1 MRGKELLEKLE
12 KVESF
17 NYAFIMF
24 IKIMAIQLY
33 CIHTTGC
40 MLHQLATDFE
50 GLPQIYQTWMSD
62 IQIGNQNL
70 SGLGNVQKYIAST
83 YFATVTLSTVGKYSI
98 LMF

>member
-40 MLHQLATDFE
+40 MFYQLATDFE

-98 LMF
+98 LIF